1 MVEVEARSLSLRD
14 EWYFT
19 SCCHTPNQR
28 LCQVVD
34 RMSPLE
40 LGYASHVMTLP
51 PGGYWPQHRFSVY
64 VHRLVSRGAATHIYR
79 PISAVSRLM
88 LLRSVGQTVG
98 NRF

>member
-40 LGYASHVMTLP
+40 LGDASHVMTP
-51 PGGYWPQHRFSVY
+51 PGAIGHNIVSVCMCIGWFQGGRPRIFTVQFPQC
-64 VHRLVSRGAATHIYR
+64 RG
-79 PISAVSRLM
+79 
-88 LLRSVGQTVG
+88 
-98 NRF
+98 